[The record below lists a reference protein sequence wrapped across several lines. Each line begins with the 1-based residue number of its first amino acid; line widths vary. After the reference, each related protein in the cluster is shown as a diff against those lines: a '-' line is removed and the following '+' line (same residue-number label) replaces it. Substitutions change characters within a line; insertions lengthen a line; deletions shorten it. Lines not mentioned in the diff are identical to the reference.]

1 MCDLFSLTASENRHS
16 QRDVKTAFLNVPID
30 IELDV
35 LLPEGFG
42 TKTTT
47 STLPLWAPSAGLDSH
62 SSLAVLT
69 ELGFSTFLPDVPCLF
84 KDKDPKPIFL
94 VLGVDVIILSAPA
107 EGIKRRGNIFKG
119 SMIKDQVFPIHHAIL
134 GVAQI

>member
-1 MCDLFSLTASENRHS
+1 MACVRLILAFTASESRHLT
-16 QRDVKTAFLNVPID
+16 QMDVKTAFLNVPID

-84 KDKDPKPIFL
+84 KDKDPKANLFGPRGRRHF
-94 VLGVDVIILSAPA
+94 LSAPA
-107 EGIKRRGNIFKG
+107 EGIKRGTFSR
-119 SMIKDQVFPIHHAIL
+119 VL
-134 GVAQI
+134 